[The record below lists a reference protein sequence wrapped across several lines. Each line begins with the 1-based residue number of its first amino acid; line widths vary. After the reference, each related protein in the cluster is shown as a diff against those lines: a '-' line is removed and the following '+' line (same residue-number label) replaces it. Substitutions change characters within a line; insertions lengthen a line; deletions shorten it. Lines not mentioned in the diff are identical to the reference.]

1 MLNEKLLDEND
12 FELWKFTTY
21 YDFMSHIAQQ
31 LENFRSRGQSL
42 KSARAVLCEVVNMC
56 QKFQKDGSMVMK
68 EVMLAII
75 AESYPSTHFLKDY
88 RSDYHVRTDLSWED
102 FMKGDHVPNIEQ
114 LRQIL
119 VNNIEPNEVET
130 DPHFLRRGSN
140 MIQRMISNKKR
151 RQNMEPTAFPKLVHN
166 EGTINEQL
174 DAEHQSESSDAEDQS
189 QSGDEESMSKSP
201 AFNPTSPATMSTMES
216 YATSQPSTVKST
228 ESSSARTQGPRTIL
242 EFTPV
247 REPEPAVEQE
257 HTGKSDMSM
266 FTVPI
271 TMNSAQVQSSNW
283 MIDSGAGMS
292 GTSSTNNL
300 KNTMRCKIPITPAF
314 GSVMDATSEGT
325 INDQTL
331 GPLGIRAIHIE
342 GMHHN

>member
-1 MLNEKLLDEND
+1 
-12 FELWKFTTY
+12 
-21 YDFMSHIAQQ
+21 
-31 LENFRSRGQSL
+31 
-42 KSARAVLCEVVNMC
+42 
-56 QKFQKDGSMVMK
+56 
-68 EVMLAII
+68 
-75 AESYPSTHFLKDY
+75 
-88 RSDYHVRTDLSWED
+88 
-102 FMKGDHVPNIEQ
+102 
-114 LRQIL
+114 
-119 VNNIEPNEVET
+119 
-130 DPHFLRRGSN
+130 
-140 MIQRMISNKKR
+140 
-151 RQNMEPTAFPKLVHN
+151 MEPTAFPKLVHN

-189 QSGDEESMSKSP
+189 ESGDEESMSKSP
-201 AFNPTSPATMSTMES
+201 AFNPTSPATMSTVNS
-216 YATSQPSTVKST
+216 YATSQPSTVKSA

-247 REPEPAVEQE
+247 REPEPAVKQE
-257 HTGKSDMSM
+257 HTKKSDMSM

-331 GPLGIRAIHIE
+331 GPLGIRACGVTLTVLTYSTFSYVTSTPVNPDHSLLSVTNLVNVATFTHFIACLFTAVTYNKI
-342 GMHHN
+342 